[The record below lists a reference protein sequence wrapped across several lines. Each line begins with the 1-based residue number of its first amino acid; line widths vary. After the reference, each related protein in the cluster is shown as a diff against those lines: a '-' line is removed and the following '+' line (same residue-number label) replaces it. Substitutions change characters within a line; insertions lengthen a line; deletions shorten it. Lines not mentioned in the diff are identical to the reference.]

1 MSVNKYRCQWESVE
15 DNLASAM
22 PFHLYR
28 VTWKDLE
35 NNYHEFWSEKINLAL
50 EKKDKID
57 QSRVLEYIN
66 FESWY
71 AYRSEVYD
79 KRLKNIYFYKEE
91 LEFMNVN
98 KYRYH
103 WENEED
109 GLATKMPFKL
119 YRVTWKDSVNN
130 YHEFWSEKFSLADKK
145 KYEIDDSR
153 VFEYINFESW
163 YAYRSDVYDR
173 RLKNIVVY
181 KE

>member
-1 MSVNKYRCQWESVE
+1 MSLRI
-15 DNLASAM
+15 
-22 PFHLYR
+22 
-28 VTWKDLE
+28 
-35 NNYHEFWSEKINLAL
+35 YHEFWSEKYSVAV
-50 EKKDKID
+50 EKKYEID

-71 AYRSEVYD
+71 AYRSDVYYE
-79 KRLKNIYFYKEE
+79 RLKNIIVYKVE
-91 LEFMNVN
+91 LEFIRTN

-103 WENEED
+103 WDNEED
-109 GLATKMPFKL
+109 GLASKMPFHL

-130 YHEFWSEKFSLADKK
+130 YHEFWSEKSSVAVEKK
-145 KYEIDDSR
+145 DEIDQSR
-153 VFEYINFESW
+153 VLEYINFESW